1 VVRRFKSAVSL
12 AQQPERVV
20 LAGFT
25 HKGPERR
32 GRSTPAVSDE
42 SLDELVQLAVS
53 AGAEVQARMTQ
64 SREAADAATL
74 IGSGKVR
81 ELADLVTASQAD
93 SVIFDCDLSP
103 TQQRNLENGL
113 GVKVLTRTQLI
124 LDIFASRARTREGR
138 LQVELAQLKYLM
150 PRLTGQGVAL
160 SRLGG
165 GIGTRGPGET
175 KLETDRRRIAR
186 RIRKIEGD
194 IEAVRTGRALHRAK
208 RQSVPLPLIAMA
220 GYTNAGKSTLFN
232 RLTGSEVLADA
243 RMFATLDPTIR
254 LVPLPSKRRALLSDT
269 VGFIRNLPATL
280 VQAFRATLEEV
291 NEASLI
297 LHVVDCSSE
306 HAREHTMH
314 VLEVLTEIGA
324 GHTPQLLVLNKADR
338 LGPDGPGDLN
348 VLAQRILGQ
357 LHRDDT
363 QQPIRAALV
372 SARTG
377 EGSEGLLSLIDTAL
391 PFDTVRTE
399 RFKIPLA
406 AGADIALLHSSA
418 RVLREDYDELTCEVE
433 AEVPESIRRKLAR
446 YVVSTDTVRN

>member
-1 VVRRFKSAVSL
+1 L
-12 AQQPERVV
+12 AQ
-20 LAGFT
+20 
-25 HKGPERR
+25 
-32 GRSTPAVSDE
+32 
-42 SLDELVQLAVS
+42 S
-53 AGAEVQARMTQ
+53 AGAEVQARVLQ

-81 ELADLVTASQAD
+81 ELGDVVTASQAD

-103 TQQRNLENGL
+103 TQQRNLEKAL

-138 LQVELAQLKYLM
+138 MQVELAQLKYLL
-150 PRLTGQGVAL
+150 PRLTGQGASL

-186 RIRKIEGD
+186 RIRKIEDD
-194 IEAVRTGRALHRAK
+194 IEGVRTGRALHRAK

-232 RLTGSEVLADA
+232 RLTGSQVLADA
-243 RMFATLDPTIR
+243 RMFATLDPTVRI
-254 LVPLPSKRRALLSDT
+254 LPLPSKRKALLSDT

-291 NEASLI
+291 TEAALI

-306 HAREHTMH
+306 HAREHAAR
-314 VLEVLTEIGA
+314 VLEVLAEIGA
-324 GHTPQLLVLNKADR
+324 GETPQLLVLNKVDR
-338 LGPDGPGDLN
+338 LSPDGQEEAS
-348 VLAQRILGQ
+348 VLAQRILGPHPDADSQ
-357 LHRDDT
+357 KPT
-363 QQPIRAALV
+363 RAALV

-377 EGSEGLLSLIDTAL
+377 AGREQLLSLIDSAL
-391 PFDTVRTE
+391 TFDNVRTE
-399 RFKIPLA
+399 SFLIPLGE
-406 AGADIALLHSSA
+406 GADIALLHSSA
-418 RVLREDYDELTCEVE
+418 RIIKENYDGESCEIL
-433 AEVPESIRRKLAR
+433 AEVPESIRRRLAR
-446 YVVSTDTVRN
+446 YVVTSATVRD